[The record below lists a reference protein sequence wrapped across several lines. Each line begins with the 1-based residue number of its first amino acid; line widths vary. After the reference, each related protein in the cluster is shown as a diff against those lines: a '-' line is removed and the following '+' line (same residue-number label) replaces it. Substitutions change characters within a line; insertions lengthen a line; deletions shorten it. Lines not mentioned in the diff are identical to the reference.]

1 MKHGTR
7 GWKRGKGGGGEGK
20 RMGRREDE
28 KEGGKERGR
37 EYWLTC
43 NTESGGEAGTRR
55 ILNILLHSFSFPF

>member
-1 MKHGTR
+1 MKREGMDGNEEEGR
-7 GWKRGKGGGGEGK
+7 GE
-20 RMGRREDE
+20 RMRERR
-28 KEGGKERGR
+28 RGR